1 MNGTMYAIRM
11 LDKKFLNTFGKRVYY
26 LRKDAGYSTQLAFL
40 DALRDQTDVS
50 FSQGRWSEVE
60 NGDDIPNGRVV
71 AAVADLLNTTADFLL
86 LRTDDPFPPGEE
98 ARPAYITPEA
108 EKVASMVDEIRSN
121 LRREE
126 AVDVVAAMLAAD
138 EKERMVEGLQDD
150 LHTFDRL
157 LSVLQSRLDRDSF
170 DAVLAELRLLLGLD
184 SDSAASGHG

>member
-184 SDSAASGHG
+184 LDSTASRHG